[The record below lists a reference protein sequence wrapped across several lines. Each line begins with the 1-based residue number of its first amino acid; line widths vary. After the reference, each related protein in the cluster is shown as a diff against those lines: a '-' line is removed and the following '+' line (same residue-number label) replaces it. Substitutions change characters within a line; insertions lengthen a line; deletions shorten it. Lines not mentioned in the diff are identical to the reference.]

1 MSKRIIMIILDPSN
15 DIDKWNTCKNTI
27 IPQLN
32 NKSNKTS
39 SKINKT
45 ARKTKTRVLE
55 YCRKLQ

>member
-1 MSKRIIMIILDPSN
+1 MSKRIIMMILDSSN
-15 DIDKWNTCKNTI
+15 DIDKWNTLKNTI